1 VPRKRLGG
9 TRRVRDSWSVAGLAC
24 GTCGAENEP
33 GRKFCGECGTA
44 LATPCPQCGSPNAP
58 TVKFCGECGTRLDEA
73 APAAAAAPPRAA
85 PVSERRLVS
94 VLFADLVGF
103 TSLSESRDAEEV
115 REFLTRYFETCRTL
129 ITRYGGTVEKFIGD
143 AVMAVWGTP
152 TAREDDAERAVRA
165 AVELTAAVSA
175 LGQEA
180 GAPELRARAG
190 VLTGEAAVTIGAEG
204 QGMVAGDLVNTASRI
219 QSAADPGT
227 VLVGESTRRATEAA
241 VAYEDAGLHEL
252 KGKSE
257 SVQLWRALRITAGLK
272 GALKSSVLEAP
283 FVGRE
288 RELRLLKELFHASGE
303 NGKAQL
309 VTITGIAGIGKS
321 RLSWEFFKYI
331 DGLADDVWWHR
342 GRCLSYGEGVAYW
355 ALAEMVRMRCE
366 IVEDEEPASAR
377 EKLRATLEE
386 HLADEEERRWVEP
399 RLAHLLGLEEGAPG
413 DQENL
418 FSAWRILFERLSEES
433 PVVLVFEDMQW
444 ADAGL
449 LDFLEYLLEWS
460 RSHPLYVLA
469 LARPELTDKRPSW
482 GAGKRNFTSLY
493 LEPLSALMMNE
504 LLAGLVPGLPEDLR
518 SAILQRAEGVPLYA
532 VETVRMLI
540 DRGLLVQ
547 HGNVYQPAG
556 PIDTLEVPE
565 TLHALIA
572 ARLDGLSAEERAL
585 VQDAAVLGKT
595 FTKQGISSLSGA
607 ESEQL
612 EQLLGA
618 LLRKEI
624 LTVQADPRSP
634 ERGQYAFLQ
643 DIVKHVA
650 YETLSRHERKARH
663 LAAARHLETA
673 SSDEDEIVEVI
684 AAHYVDAYNAAP
696 DDPDAGEL
704 RETARKM
711 LVRAGDRAASLAAT
725 AEAQHAYERA
735 VELAD
740 DPLTQADL
748 YERAGLM
755 AHGGARLEA
764 STHWERAISLFGAA
778 GATHPAARVNARLAE
793 VMWDRGRLEQ
803 GVESMDRAYQVLAE
817 EEADADLAALA
828 AQLGRFLFFAGRHE
842 AALQRIETALELAE
856 ALALPETF
864 SAALNTK
871 AIILVSHGRRLEGLA
886 LLQYALDVAL
896 DHDKPSAALR
906 AYYNLA
912 DTLSHLDRYEDAETA
927 VRDGL
932 AFAHRVGNRRYEQQF
947 LGQSY
952 SLFCLG
958 QWDDVL
964 EWASQLPQDENWVG
978 ARQGYGTAAS
988 VYVIVNVHRGRLDEA
1003 ERITALLKEFLTSGD
1018 AQERTSHRCGTAAL
1032 LLAQG
1037 DATGAL
1043 ALADEVIEASAEMGY
1058 TQEYVKESL
1067 VIALEAAL
1075 QLHDLDRVEQLLA
1088 MIDGL
1093 PPGKRAQFLEAVALR
1108 FHGRLAELTGD
1119 PDAERFFKRA
1129 AGLYR
1134 ELGIPFYL
1142 ACTELDHARWLTANG
1157 RDGEA
1162 DELLAEARE
1171 IFERL
1176 GAQPWLERADQAQA
1190 AGDTAVAT

>member
-1 VPRKRLGG
+1 VVG
-9 TRRVRDSWSVAGLAC
+9 VIC
-24 GTCGAENEP
+24 GACGAENEP

-44 LATPCPQCGSPNAP
+44 LATPCPHCGSPNAP
-58 TVKFCGECGTRLDEA
+58 TVKFCGECGTRLDDATPAA
-73 APAAAAAPPRAA
+73 APAPTRAA

-165 AVELTAAVSA
+165 AVDLTAAVSA

-219 QSAADPGT
+219 QSEADPGT

-257 SVQLWRALRITAGLK
+257 PVQLWRALRITAGLK

-288 RELRLLKELFHASGE
+288 RELRLLKELFHASAE
-303 NGKAQL
+303 DVKAQL

-331 DGLADDVWWHR
+331 DGVADDVWWHR

-366 IVEDEEPASAR
+366 IVEDEEPSSAR
-377 EKLRATLEE
+377 EKLRETLEE

-460 RSHPLYVLA
+460 RSHPLYVVA

-493 LEPLSALMMNE
+493 LEPLSARMME
-504 LLAGLVPGLPEDLR
+504 DLLAGLVPGLPEDLR

-547 HGNVYQPAG
+547 HGNVYRPAG
-556 PIDTLEVPE
+556 AIDTLEVPE

-572 ARLDGLSAEERAL
+572 ARLDGLSADERRL

-607 ESEQL
+607 ESDQL
-612 EQLLGA
+612 EQLLAA

-673 SSDEDEIVEVI
+673 GSDEDEIVEVV
-684 AAHYVDAYNAAP
+684 AAHYVDAYRAAP
-696 DDPDAGEL
+696 DDADAGEL

-735 VELAD
+735 VELTD

-748 YERAGLM
+748 HERAGLM
-755 AHGGARLEA
+755 ALAGARNDEA
-764 STHWERAISLFGAA
+764 SSHWERAIALFETV

-793 VMWDRGRLEQ
+793 IMWDLGRLEQ
-803 GVESMDRAYQVLAE
+803 GVESMDRAYEVLAE
-817 EEADADLAALA
+817 EEPDADLAALA

-842 AALQRIETALELAE
+842 AAMERIETALELAE
-856 ALALPETF
+856 ALVLPEIF
-864 SAALNTK
+864 SNALNTK
-871 AIILVSHGRRLEGLA
+871 AIMLVAHGRKLEGLA

-912 DTLSHLDRYEDAETA
+912 DTLSHVDRYEDAEAA

-952 SLFCLG
+952 ALFCRG
-958 QWDDVL
+958 EWDDVL
-964 EWASQLPQDENWVG
+964 EMHTQLPQDESWVS
-978 ARQGYGTAAS
+978 ARQGFGSVAS
-988 VYVIVNVHRGRLDEA
+988 VCVRVNVHRGRLDEA
-1003 ERITALLKEFLTSGD
+1003 KRITTLLKEFLTSGD
-1018 AQERTSHRCGTAAL
+1018 AQERTSHRCGSAAI

-1037 DATGAL
+1037 DPAAAL
-1043 ALADEVIEASAEMGY
+1043 SLADEVIALSLEMGY

-1075 QLHDLDRVEQLLA
+1075 ELHDLDRVEQLLA
-1088 MIDGL
+1088 TIDGL
-1093 PPGKRAQFLEAVALR
+1093 PPGKRPQFLEALSLR
-1108 FHGRLAELTGD
+1108 FHGRLAEVNGD
-1119 PDAERFFKRA
+1119 PDAERLFKRA

-1142 ACTELDHARWLTANG
+1142 ACTQLDHARWLTANG

-1162 DELLAEARE
+1162 EELLGEARE

-1176 GAQPWLERADQAQA
+1176 GAQPWLERADQARA